1 PNMNRNVSLTC
12 WLLVL
17 PFWTKS
23 QTLYNH
29 GTDHSTPG
37 AFPRPVVV
45 KCHPESWEIVVQA
58 DLFSTGL
65 MVDGRHLRLGVE
77 QRRDPSACRAVPSGP
92 TQFTVQAQLTDCGT
106 VKLPPTEEKIIYSN
120 VVIYSPEPSQDGL
133 LRLGGA
139 TIPVLFCKYPSDR
152 FQSALERESHVY
164 YVGDP
169 IHFEGSCI
177 LGNHK
182 PLRVFVDH
190 CVATAT
196 PDPDAALRYDF
207 IDHGCLA
214 DAYLT
219 NSSARFLSRT
229 EDHKIRF
236 QLDAFTF
243 YQENANQLYITC
255 RLTAVL
261 SMVNVESRHRVCSL
275 IDNRWCSADGDD
287 EDCTSC
293 AIPYPPRKSLNR
305 ASSAAR
311 TDVKSAQAMTSRE
324 LGRKMPKQ
332 QPATHLLPTKMY
344 TQLISLCW
352 VNERRRKRKGES
364 FIVL

>member
-1 PNMNRNVSLTC
+1 MYIIYIRTHSQSFRFFLTLLEVLYSIIIIYIPNH
-12 WLLVL
+12 
-17 PFWTKS
+17 
-23 QTLYNH
+23 QT
-29 GTDHSTPG
+29 GSPG

-106 VKLPPTEEKIIYSN
+106 PTEEKIIYSN

-133 LRLGGA
+133 LRLDLCHV
-139 TIPVLFCKYPSDR
+139 TVLFCKYPVHAPHMGIFCFTDHYWK
-152 FQSALERESHVY
+152 LERESHVY

-243 YQENANQLYITC
+243 YQENANQVDLRLYC
-255 RLTAVL
+255 LAVIIVLVLL
-261 SMVNVESRHRVCSL
+261 S
-275 IDNRWCSADGDD
+275 WCSADGDD

>member
-1 PNMNRNVSLTC
+1 
-12 WLLVL
+12 
-17 PFWTKS
+17 
-23 QTLYNH
+23 
-29 GTDHSTPG
+29 
-37 AFPRPVVV
+37 
-45 KCHPESWEIVVQA
+45 
-58 DLFSTGL
+58 

-139 TIPVLFCKYPSDR
+139 TIPVECHYDKFYSVNTLSMLPTWASFVLRTTAESRIDFSLRLMTGDWK
-152 FQSALERESHVY
+152 LERESHVY

>member
-1 PNMNRNVSLTC
+1 MAYLCC
-12 WLLVL
+12 WGA
-17 PFWTKS
+17 PS
-23 QTLYNH
+23 
-29 GTDHSTPG
+29 G

-106 VKLPPTEEKIIYSN
+106 VKLPVRT
-120 VVIYSPEPSQDGL
+120 DGL

-139 TIPVLFCKYPSDR
+139 TIPVECHYDKFYSVNTLSMLPTWASFVLRTTAESRIDFSLRLMTGDWK
-152 FQSALERESHVY
+152 LERESHVY

-275 IDNRWCSADGDD
+275 IDNRYHVFYLY
-287 EDCTSC
+287 
-293 AIPYPPRKSLNR
+293 IYLKKIYIYLFIF
-305 ASSAAR
+305 
-311 TDVKSAQAMTSRE
+311 
-324 LGRKMPKQ
+324 
-332 QPATHLLPTKMY
+332 MY
-344 TQLISLCW
+344 AYKFVMC
-352 VNERRRKRKGES
+352 
-364 FIVL
+364 